1 MKLKEK
7 IFNIAPPFA
16 MQMAALLMKEIIKY
30 GTCCV
35 VTAVVM
41 LTALYAL
48 NRGYKKINGDTT
60 DHSYSIFK
68 PFSSLFGKENEKEE
82 ENIVSQKPEQEPPK
96 KNDSEKESKKEKNI
110 VPKEFTITESEE
122 MRLNMGVQKK
132 TESKNSETS
141 STLILIREDER
152 SFSKESKRQITMPLF
167 DAVFVP
173 TYPVENFTDRTIE
186 QFQKTFPAL
195 NPRDNTFVIEREIAS
210 SFVSGALGEGKSYEV
225 SVYDKEG
232 TKFLGTF
239 ETDQN
244 PSFPFRGLPQFLKA
258 GDGQFDSSFRFFI
271 FSDISESTREV
282 LSSEEHFLT
291 VFQNVYQSLPDSG
304 LFIGK
309 DPKSGYEIYTLF
321 PGIFI
326 AQRLR

>member
-1 MKLKEK
+1 MNYIMKG
-7 IFNIAPPFA
+7 F
-16 MQMAALLMKEIIKY
+16 IKY
-30 GTCCV
+30 VACCV

-41 LTALYAL
+41 LMALYAL
-48 NRGYKKINGDTT
+48 NRGYHHGNIT

-68 PFSSLFGKENEKEE
+68 PFSSLFGKEKEKEE
-82 ENIVSQKPEQEPPK
+82 ENAVSPKPEQEPEK
-96 KNDSEKESKKEKNI
+96 KNDSEKESKKEKTI
-110 VPKEFTITESEE
+110 VPKELTITESEE
-122 MRLNMGVQKK
+122 MRLNMESQKK

-141 STLILIREDER
+141 STLILIQKAVDER
-152 SFSKESKRQITMPLF
+152 FFSKESAKESERRVVMPLF

-173 TYPVENFTDRTIE
+173 AYSVENFTDRTIE
-186 QFQKTFPAL
+186 QFQKTFPAV
-195 NPRDNTFVIEREIAS
+195 NPRNNTFVIEREIAS
-210 SFVSGALGEGKSYEV
+210 SFASGEGKSYEI

-232 TKFLGTF
+232 TEFLGTF

-258 GDGQFDSSFRFFI
+258 GGGQFDSSSRFLI

-291 VFQNVYQSLPDSG
+291 IFQNVYQSTPDSG

-309 DPKSGYEIYTLF
+309 DPKSGYEVYTLF
-321 PGIFI
+321 PGIFL